1 MFKTN
6 WHFKNLCNYYLS
18 VLLLIGTA
26 ATANAQKTTTVGDG
40 WAANS
45 VNTVIFR
52 KNALVTFGDTQY
64 TAYYNAQQYVVLAK
78 RKLGTANWEVKVT
91 AFKGDAKD
99 AHKTICIMVD
109 GEGYLHMAWGHHN
122 QPLNYCHSVKPG
134 SVELTSRLPMTGLKE
149 NKVTYPEFYKM
160 PDGDVLFFYRD
171 GASGNGNLI
180 LNRYHCKTKTWTQ
193 IQDNLIDGEG
203 QRSAYWQMAID
214 AKGTLHLSWV
224 WRESPDVASNHDM
237 AYACS
242 KDGGV
247 TWQKSSGQKYQLPIN
262 AANAEYACIIPQKS
276 ELINQTAMFADAAG
290 NPYIATYWRDAGQS
304 IPQYHIIYQTGHGW
318 KVNNLTFRK
327 TAFSISGGGTKQIP
341 ISRPQ
346 IIAWPNSTAMAAAL
360 IFRDEERGSKV
371 SIAISQNIQQN
382 NWELKDL
389 TDTSVGSWEPTYD
402 AELWKNK
409 KILNLFIQK
418 TVQVDGEGQADM
430 PAQPVQV
437 LEWKPSIKK

>member
-1 MFKTN
+1 
-6 WHFKNLCNYYLS
+6 
-18 VLLLIGTA
+18 
-26 ATANAQKTTTVGDG
+26 
-40 WAANS
+40 
-45 VNTVIFR
+45 
-52 KNALVTFGDTQY
+52 
-64 TAYYNAQQYVVLAK
+64 
-78 RKLGTANWEVKVT
+78 
-91 AFKGDAKD
+91 
-99 AHKTICIMVD
+99 
-109 GEGYLHMAWGHHN
+109 
-122 QPLNYCHSVKPG
+122 
-134 SVELTSRLPMTGLKE
+134 
-149 NKVTYPEFYKM
+149 
-160 PDGDVLFFYRD
+160 
-171 GASGNGNLI
+171 
-180 LNRYHCKTKTWTQ
+180 
-193 IQDNLIDGEG
+193 
-203 QRSAYWQMAID
+203 
-214 AKGTLHLSWV
+214 
-224 WRESPDVASNHDM
+224 
-237 AYACS
+237 
-242 KDGGV
+242 
-247 TWQKSSGQKYQLPIN
+247 
-262 AANAEYACIIPQKS
+262 
-276 ELINQTAMFADAAG
+276 MFADAAG